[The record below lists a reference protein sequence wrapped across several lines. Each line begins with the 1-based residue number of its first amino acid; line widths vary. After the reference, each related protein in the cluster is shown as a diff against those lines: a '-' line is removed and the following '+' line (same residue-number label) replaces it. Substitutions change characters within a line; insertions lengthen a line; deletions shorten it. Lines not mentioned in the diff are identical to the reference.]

1 VSATEALEV
10 KMKPPNLRRLF
21 LIDRRFQLGTAA
33 VLFAVQFALLLLFA
47 GLLDLFL
54 RSEIEANLYS
64 AQVTYRSMREMLQPL
79 LLTLALLNAVLSA
92 VVITV
97 FVVVRTHRIA
107 GPLYRFQAV
116 VDSLG
121 RRDTAPMTSIRQ
133 GDQLGPLA
141 ESLRALVGTLGGDL
155 ARLREAAGAI
165 QAAVPA
171 GPEGERLRGQV
182 AALQAVLSAW
192 KP

>member
-1 VSATEALEV
+1 
-10 KMKPPNLRRLF
+10 MKPTNLRRLF

-33 VLFAVQFALLLLFA
+33 FLFAVQFVLLLLFA

-54 RSEIEANLYS
+54 KSEIEANLYS
-64 AQVTYRSMREMLQPL
+64 AQVTYRNMREMLQPL

-92 VVITV
+92 VVITA
-97 FVVVRTHRIA
+97 FVVLRTHLIA
-107 GPLYRFQAV
+107 GPLYRFQVV

-121 RRDTAPMTSIRQ
+121 RRETAPMTSIRQ

-141 ESLRALVGTLGGDL
+141 ESLRVLVGTLGGDL
-155 ARLREAAGAI
+155 EQLRKVAGAI
-165 QAAVPA
+165 EAAVPA
-171 GPEGERLRGQV
+171 GPDGERLRVQV
-182 AALQAVLSAW
+182 EALRAVLSAW

>member
-1 VSATEALEV
+1 MT
-10 KMKPPNLRRLF
+10 PPNLRRLF

-33 VLFAVQFALLLLFA
+33 VLFAVQFALLVLFA

-54 RSEIEANLYS
+54 RSEIEANLNS
-64 AQVTYRSMREMLQPL
+64 ARVTYRNMREMLQPL

-97 FVVVRTHRIA
+97 FVVLRTHLIA

-116 VDSLG
+116 VDALG
-121 RRDTAPMTSIRQ
+121 KRDTTAMTSIRK

-141 ESLRALVGTLGGDL
+141 DSLRALVATFGGDL
-155 ARLREAAGAI
+155 ETLRKETAALE
-165 QAAVPA
+165 AAVPA
-171 GPEGERLRGQV
+171 GPAGERLRGHV

-192 KP
+192 KTQPPP